1 MQPRMQLVS
10 YALSLVRLA
19 ESFGV
24 PICIEK
30 LDFAKKK
37 ASLGEKSSRYARML
51 SNFAYST
58 FAKMLLARCQ
68 KFGIELIKVESA
80 FSSVQGLTKFMAI
93 AHYGNLSAYH
103 ALSMS
108 P

>member
-68 KFGIELIKVESA
+68 KFGI
-80 FSSVQGLTKFMAI
+80 
-93 AHYGNLSAYH
+93 
-103 ALSMS
+103 
-108 P
+108 